1 MKDLLDIIF
10 PTLSD
15 ELIIVI
21 SLIIGLLVTA
31 SLILFLVKKIF
42 PKTNISE
49 LAARTRSWWIMAGMF
64 IGAVFISYNISYFFL
79 AFLSFIAFRELY
91 SVLGFREADR
101 GALFWGILAIP
112 IQYYLAYLAWYG
124 AFIIFI
130 PVVMFLVLPLR
141 LVLKGDTHGITK
153 SMALLQWILMLSVF
167 GISHLA
173 YLLSLPEL
181 PGFSSGGRGLL
192 LFLVFL
198 TEINDIM
205 QFIRPGYG
213 ASFGADGRKKAWWDA
228 LEDPGFNQMKYL
240 KNLMLTFPFFE
251 RVPDQSVIAGTNGER
266 YDRAIATRGNDYLLV
281 YNYSGRPMQ
290 IDLSKISGAK
300 KNAWWYS
307 AKDGKLEY
315 IGEFD
320 SKVTPF
326 QHDSGY
332 LSGNDQVLIVVDSAK
347 DYVQK
352 AWTALPD
359 AIQKWNK

>member
-1 MKDLLDIIF
+1 MKDLLDKIF

-198 TEINDIM
+198 TEINDVM
-205 QFIRPGYG
+205 QFIWGKLLGRHKILPKISPNKTWEGFLGGVISTTVIGYFLG
-213 ASFGADGRKKAWWDA
+213 FLTPLSAPNVILVSA
-228 LEDPGFNQMKYL
+228 LIA
-240 KNLMLTFPFFE
+240 
-251 RVPDQSVIAGTNGER
+251 IAGFSGDVVISAIKRDKGIKDMGNSIPGR
-266 YDRAIATRGNDYLLV
+266 GGVFDRIDSLAYTAPVFFHLV
-281 YNYSGRPMQ
+281 Y
-290 IDLSKISGAK
+290 
-300 KNAWWYS
+300 
-307 AKDGKLEY
+307 Y
-315 IGEFD
+315 IA
-320 SKVTPF
+320 
-326 QHDSGY
+326 Y
-332 LSGNDQVLIVVDSAK
+332 
-347 DYVQK
+347 
-352 AWTALPD
+352 
-359 AIQKWNK
+359 

>member
-1 MKDLLDIIF
+1 MKELLDIIF

-21 SLIIGLLVTA
+21 SLIIGLLITA
-31 SLILFLVKKIF
+31 SLILFLVKKIS
-42 PKTNISE
+42 PRTNISE
-49 LAARTRSWWIMAGMF
+49 LSARTRSWWIMAGMF

-141 LVLKGDTHGITK
+141 LVLKEDTHGITK

-205 QFIRPGYG
+205 QFIWGKLLGRHKILPKVSPNKTWEGFLGGVISTTVIGYFLG
-213 ASFGADGRKKAWWDA
+213 FLTPLSAPNVILVSA
-228 LEDPGFNQMKYL
+228 LL
-240 KNLMLTFPFFE
+240 A
-251 RVPDQSVIAGTNGER
+251 IAGFSG
-266 YDRAIATRGNDYLLV
+266 DVVISAIKRDKGIKDMGNSIPGHGGVFYRIDSLSYTAPVFFHLV
-281 YNYSGRPMQ
+281 Y
-290 IDLSKISGAK
+290 
-300 KNAWWYS
+300 
-307 AKDGKLEY
+307 Y
-315 IGEFD
+315 IA
-320 SKVTPF
+320 
-326 QHDSGY
+326 Y
-332 LSGNDQVLIVVDSAK
+332 
-347 DYVQK
+347 
-352 AWTALPD
+352 
-359 AIQKWNK
+359 

>member
-1 MKDLLDIIF
+1 MKDLLDKIF

-153 SMALLQWILMLSVF
+153 SVF

-198 TEINDIM
+198 TEINDVM
-205 QFIRPGYG
+205 QFIWGKLLGRHKILPKISPNKTWEGFLGGVISTTVIGYFLG
-213 ASFGADGRKKAWWDA
+213 FLTPLSAPNVILVSA
-228 LEDPGFNQMKYL
+228 LIA
-240 KNLMLTFPFFE
+240 
-251 RVPDQSVIAGTNGER
+251 IAGFSGDVVISAIKRDKGIKDMGNSIPGHGGVF
-266 YDRAIATRGNDYLLV
+266 DRIDSLAYTAPVFFHLV
-281 YNYSGRPMQ
+281 Y
-290 IDLSKISGAK
+290 
-300 KNAWWYS
+300 
-307 AKDGKLEY
+307 Y
-315 IGEFD
+315 IA
-320 SKVTPF
+320 
-326 QHDSGY
+326 Y
-332 LSGNDQVLIVVDSAK
+332 
-347 DYVQK
+347 
-352 AWTALPD
+352 
-359 AIQKWNK
+359 

>member
-1 MKDLLDIIF
+1 MKDLLDKIF

-64 IGAVFISYNISYFFL
+64 IGAVFISYNIAYFFL
-79 AFLSFIAFRELY
+79 AFRSVSAFRELY

-198 TEINDIM
+198 TEINDVM
-205 QFIRPGYG
+205 QFIWGKLLGRHKILPKISPNKTWEGFLGGVISTTVIGYFLG
-213 ASFGADGRKKAWWDA
+213 FLTPLSAPNVILVSA
-228 LEDPGFNQMKYL
+228 LIA
-240 KNLMLTFPFFE
+240 
-251 RVPDQSVIAGTNGER
+251 IAGFSGDVVISAIKRDKGIKDMGNSIPGHGGVF
-266 YDRAIATRGNDYLLV
+266 DRIDSLAYTAPVFFHLV
-281 YNYSGRPMQ
+281 Y
-290 IDLSKISGAK
+290 
-300 KNAWWYS
+300 
-307 AKDGKLEY
+307 Y
-315 IGEFD
+315 IA
-320 SKVTPF
+320 
-326 QHDSGY
+326 Y
-332 LSGNDQVLIVVDSAK
+332 
-347 DYVQK
+347 
-352 AWTALPD
+352 
-359 AIQKWNK
+359 

>member
-1 MKDLLDIIF
+1 MKNLLDKIF

-31 SLILFLVKKIF
+31 SLILFLVKKIS

-101 GALFWGILAIP
+101 GALFWGILSIP

-205 QFIRPGYG
+205 QFIWGKLLGRHKILPKVSPNKTWEGFLGGVISTTVIGYFLG
-213 ASFGADGRKKAWWDA
+213 FLTPLSAPNVILVSA
-228 LEDPGFNQMKYL
+228 LL
-240 KNLMLTFPFFE
+240 A
-251 RVPDQSVIAGTNGER
+251 IAGFSGDVVISAIKRDKGIKDMGNSIPGHGGVI
-266 YDRAIATRGNDYLLV
+266 DRIDSLSYTAPVFFHLV
-281 YNYSGRPMQ
+281 Y
-290 IDLSKISGAK
+290 
-300 KNAWWYS
+300 
-307 AKDGKLEY
+307 Y
-315 IGEFD
+315 IA
-320 SKVTPF
+320 
-326 QHDSGY
+326 Y
-332 LSGNDQVLIVVDSAK
+332 
-347 DYVQK
+347 
-352 AWTALPD
+352 
-359 AIQKWNK
+359 

>member
-1 MKDLLDIIF
+1 MKNLLDKIF

-31 SLILFLVKKIF
+31 SLILFLVKKIS

-141 LVLKGDTHGITK
+141 LTRNHQVDGTVAMD
-153 SMALLQWILMLSVF
+153 SDAF
-167 GISHLA
+167 GIR
-173 YLLSLPEL
+173 YQPPRLSPVTSRTT
-181 PGFSSGGRGLL
+181 G
-192 LFLVFL
+192 
-198 TEINDIM
+198 I
-205 QFIRPGYG
+205 QFRRTGSAVVPCIPYG
-213 ASFGADGRKKAWWDA
+213 
-228 LEDPGFNQMKYL
+228 NQ
-240 KNLMLTFPFFE
+240 
-251 RVPDQSVIAGTNGER
+251 
-266 YDRAIATRGNDYLLV
+266 
-281 YNYSGRPMQ
+281 
-290 IDLSKISGAK
+290 
-300 KNAWWYS
+300 
-307 AKDGKLEY
+307 
-315 IGEFD
+315 
-320 SKVTPF
+320 
-326 QHDSGY
+326 
-332 LSGNDQVLIVVDSAK
+332 
-347 DYVQK
+347 
-352 AWTALPD
+352 
-359 AIQKWNK
+359 

>member
-1 MKDLLDIIF
+1 MKNLLDKIF

-31 SLILFLVKKIF
+31 SLILFLVKKIS

-101 GALFWGILAIP
+101 GALFWGILSIP

-205 QFIRPGYG
+205 QFIWGKLLGRHKILPKVIPNKTWERFLGGVISTTVIGYFLG
-213 ASFGADGRKKAWWDA
+213 FLTPLSAPNVLLVSA
-228 LEDPGFNQMKYL
+228 LIA
-240 KNLMLTFPFFE
+240 
-251 RVPDQSVIAGTNGER
+251 IAGFSGDVVISAIKR
-266 YDRAIATRGNDYLLV
+266 DKGIKDMGHSIPGHGGVFDRIDSLSYTAPVFFHLV
-281 YNYSGRPMQ
+281 Y
-290 IDLSKISGAK
+290 
-300 KNAWWYS
+300 
-307 AKDGKLEY
+307 Y
-315 IGEFD
+315 IA
-320 SKVTPF
+320 
-326 QHDSGY
+326 Y
-332 LSGNDQVLIVVDSAK
+332 
-347 DYVQK
+347 
-352 AWTALPD
+352 
-359 AIQKWNK
+359 

>member
-1 MKDLLDIIF
+1 MKNLLDKIF

-31 SLILFLVKKIF
+31 SLILFLVKKIS

-124 AFIIFI
+124 A
-130 PVVMFLVLPLR
+130 LLPLR

-205 QFIRPGYG
+205 QFIWGKLLGRHKILPKVSPNKTWEGFLGGVISTTVIGYFLG
-213 ASFGADGRKKAWWDA
+213 FLTPLSAPNVILVSA
-228 LEDPGFNQMKYL
+228 LL
-240 KNLMLTFPFFE
+240 A
-251 RVPDQSVIAGTNGER
+251 IAGFSGDVVISAIKRDKGIKDMGNSIPGHGGVF
-266 YDRAIATRGNDYLLV
+266 DRIDSLSYTAPVFFHLV
-281 YNYSGRPMQ
+281 Y
-290 IDLSKISGAK
+290 
-300 KNAWWYS
+300 
-307 AKDGKLEY
+307 Y
-315 IGEFD
+315 IA
-320 SKVTPF
+320 
-326 QHDSGY
+326 Y
-332 LSGNDQVLIVVDSAK
+332 
-347 DYVQK
+347 
-352 AWTALPD
+352 
-359 AIQKWNK
+359 

>member
-1 MKDLLDIIF
+1 MKDLLDKIF

-112 IQYYLAYLAWYG
+112 IQYYLAYPSTWYG

-198 TEINDIM
+198 TEINDVM
-205 QFIRPGYG
+205 QFIWGKLLGRHKILPKISPNKTWEGFLGGVISTTVIGYFLG
-213 ASFGADGRKKAWWDA
+213 FLTPLSAPNVILVSA
-228 LEDPGFNQMKYL
+228 LIA
-240 KNLMLTFPFFE
+240 
-251 RVPDQSVIAGTNGER
+251 IAGFSGDVVISAIKRDKGIKDMGNSIPGHGGVF
-266 YDRAIATRGNDYLLV
+266 DRIDSLAYTAPVFFHLV
-281 YNYSGRPMQ
+281 Y
-290 IDLSKISGAK
+290 
-300 KNAWWYS
+300 
-307 AKDGKLEY
+307 Y
-315 IGEFD
+315 IA
-320 SKVTPF
+320 
-326 QHDSGY
+326 Y
-332 LSGNDQVLIVVDSAK
+332 
-347 DYVQK
+347 
-352 AWTALPD
+352 
-359 AIQKWNK
+359 